1 MRVSVQ
7 DLLARDRDRLGEILM
22 AANVRR
28 NKKLHQYLETWLAVR
43 PDITAWRRSNP
54 KLAKL
59 LDTTLAGVRWTPIF
73 QASTLETTAQMK
85 RAEERAERLLK
96 KGSEDYQRY
105 WGRPPISY
113 AAAAIPD
120 PPASLVPEIES
131 LDSKKMAAWLFW
143 QLLSNRAHDQLFQC
157 ERCKL
162 YFVSVRRR
170 PRSYCDHPDCRS
182 RGSAKKTMDAVRKRE
197 KDKKIGICEEL
208 IARCPKQVKIE
219 GNWKRWVSEQSKR
232 KKAVL
237 TVTWITRA
245 LNRRWLRSAILELL
259 RPM

>member
-7 DLLARDRDRLGEILM
+7 KLLARDRDRLGEILM
-22 AANVRR
+22 AANLRR

-54 KLAKL
+54 KLATL

-73 QASTLETTAQMK
+73 QARALETIAQMK
-85 RAEERAERLLK
+85 RAEERVERLLR
-96 KGSEDYQRY
+96 KGAEDYKRY

-113 AAAAIPD
+113 AARKAIPD

-131 LDSKKMAAWLFW
+131 LDPDKMAAWLFW

-197 KDKKIGICEEL
+197 KDKKIAICEEL
-208 IARCPKQVKIE
+208 IARCPERVKIE
-219 GNWKRWVSEQSKR
+219 GNWKRWVTEQSKA
-232 KKAVL
+232 KKRVL
-237 TVTWITRA
+237 TLTWITRA
-245 LNRRWLRSAILELL
+245 LNCGWLRS
-259 RPM
+259 